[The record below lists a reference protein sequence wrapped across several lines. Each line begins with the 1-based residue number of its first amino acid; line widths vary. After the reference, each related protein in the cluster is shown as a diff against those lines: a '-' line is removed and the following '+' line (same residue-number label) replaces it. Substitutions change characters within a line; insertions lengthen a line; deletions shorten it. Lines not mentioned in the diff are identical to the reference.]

1 MSLYGL
7 IAARLKWER
16 TKNYLQDNEAKR
28 KLLAIDLTEYKCVK
42 DKCFMYANPVCSA
55 GSCEI

>member
-7 IAARLKWER
+7 IAAQLKWKR
-16 TKNYLQDNEAKR
+16 TKNYLQDNGTKR
-28 KLLAIDLTEYKCVK
+28 KLLAIDLTEYKSVK
-42 DKCFMYANPVCSA
+42 YFMYANPVCSA

>member
-7 IAARLKWER
+7 IAAQLKWER
-16 TKNYLQDNEAKR
+16 TKNYLQDNGTKR
-28 KLLAIDLTEYKCVK
+28 KLLATDLTEYDSVK

-55 GSCEI
+55 GACEI